1 MYTIIMSCN
10 YRNYAYKSYCF
21 LKTWFVNLLLR
32 FTRANT
38 VRNSGISCK
47 MHGHFLNET
56 INISSNLNPACID
69 HLLHKLRMLW
79 RLYNHF
85 NSSTMFLAYST
96 PKIDAYFGLRWKSC
110 YAPNMQDYQT
120 KSGWI
125 PAISSIRCII
135 SEEV

>member
-1 MYTIIMSCN
+1 MICKSIIKVYTCN
-10 YRNYAYKSYCF
+10 CGTQFKYVVQN
-21 LKTWFVNLLLR
+21 
-32 FTRANT
+32 
-38 VRNSGISCK
+38 
-47 MHGHFLNET
+47 GHFLNEA
-56 INISSNLNPACID
+56 INISSNLNPARID

-96 PKIDAYFGLRWKSC
+96 PKIDAYFGFRGKSC

-120 KSGWI
+120 KCGWI
-125 PAISSIRCII
+125 LAISSIPYII

>member
-1 MYTIIMSCN
+1 MICKSIIKVYTCN
-10 YRNYAYKSYCF
+10 CGTQFRYIVQN
-21 LKTWFVNLLLR
+21 
-32 FTRANT
+32 
-38 VRNSGISCK
+38 
-47 MHGHFLNET
+47 GHFLNET

-79 RLYNHF
+79 LLYNHF

-96 PKIDAYFGLRWKSC
+96 PKIDAYFGLRGKSC

>member
-1 MYTIIMSCN
+1 MICKSIIKVYT
-10 YRNYAYKSYCF
+10 
-21 LKTWFVNLLLR
+21 
-32 FTRANT
+32 
-38 VRNSGISCK
+38 CK
-47 MHGHFLNET
+47 CGTQFRYIVQNGHFLNET

-69 HLLHKLRMLW
+69 YLLHKLRMLW

-96 PKIDAYFGLRWKSC
+96 PKIDAYFGLRGKSC

>member
-1 MYTIIMSCN
+1 MICKSIIKVYTCN
-10 YRNYAYKSYCF
+10 CGTQFRYIVQN
-21 LKTWFVNLLLR
+21 
-32 FTRANT
+32 
-38 VRNSGISCK
+38 
-47 MHGHFLNET
+47 GHFLNET

-96 PKIDAYFGLRWKSC
+96 PKIDAYFGLRGKSC

-125 PAISSIRCII
+125 SAISSIRCII